1 MVRFIQVKVINAV
14 PFNNVVPYQRNVSVG
29 GAYVEEK

>member
-14 PFNNVVPYQRNVSVG
+14 PFNNVVSYRSVSVG